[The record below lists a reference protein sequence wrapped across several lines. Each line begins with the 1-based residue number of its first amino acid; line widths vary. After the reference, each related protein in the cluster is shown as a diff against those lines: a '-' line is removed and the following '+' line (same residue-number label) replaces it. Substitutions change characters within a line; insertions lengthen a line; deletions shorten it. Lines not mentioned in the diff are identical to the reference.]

1 MAAHR
6 YIEVNQLV
14 KIYTTGKVKVSA
26 VDHVNFYVDQ
36 GEFIGIMGASGSG
49 KTTLL
54 NILSTIDTMSQGQV
68 LYEGVDISRMGEE
81 ELSDFRQ
88 KNLGFV
94 FQDYNLLDTLTLEEN
109 IMLPMILN
117 GEESNEGTNSVRRK
131 TKTNKTRNSELKERI
146 ESRIKD
152 LAETLQISD
161 ILGKFPYE
169 VSGGQKQRAACAR
182 ALANKPKLILADE
195 PTGALDSKSST
206 MLLRTLQ
213 VMNGELG
220 ATILM
225 VTHDVFSACYCERI
239 LFLNDG
245 KICAE
250 LERGNRNKRDFANCI
265 LDMQS
270 KIGGEDTDAE

>member
-117 GEESNEGTNSVRRK
+117 GEESNEGKNSVRRK

>member
-117 GEESNEGTNSVRRK
+117 GEESNEGKNSVRRK

-250 LERGNRNKRDFANCI
+250 LERGNRNKRDLANCI

>member
-117 GEESNEGTNSVRRK
+117 GEESNEGTNSVPRK

>member
-152 LAETLQISD
+152 IAETLQISD

-182 ALANKPKLILADE
+182 ALANKPKLVLADE